1 MAQTFINIGNSVGI
15 IIPSNLRE
23 QNGIKTGGKV
33 VVKQAREGILIVPEK
48 KHLAAD
54 VDVKFAQMV
63 DEFIT
68 DHEDV
73 LKELAH
79 R

>member
-23 QNGIKTGGKV
+23 QNGIKSGGKADIRQ
-33 VVKQAREGILIVPEK
+33 VKEGILIAPSK
-48 KHLAAD
+48 KQLAGD
-54 VDVKFAQMV
+54 VDVKFAKMV

-79 R
+79 K

>member
-1 MAQTFINIGNSVGI
+1 MVQTFINIGNSVGVV
-15 IIPSNLRE
+15 IPANLRE
-23 QNGIKTGGKV
+23 QHGIKSGGKV
-33 VVKQAREGILIVPEK
+33 VVKQTKEGILIVPEK

-54 VDVKFAQMV
+54 VDVKFAKMV

>member
-1 MAQTFINIGNSVGI
+1 MAQTFINIGNSVGV

-23 QNGIKTGGKV
+23 QNGVKPGGKV
-33 VVKQAREGILIVPEK
+33 DIKQVKEGILIAPSK
-48 KHLAAD
+48 KQLAGD
-54 VDVKFAQMV
+54 VNVEFAKMV

>member
-1 MAQTFINIGNSVGI
+1 MGQTFINIGNSVGV

-23 QNGIKTGGKV
+23 QNGIKSGGKV

-48 KHLAAD
+48 KHLVAD
-54 VDVKFAQMV
+54 VDVKFAKMV

-73 LKELAH
+73 LKELAQ